1 MKSVTKNE
9 SVVLTRSELDCNL
22 FEEID
27 LRNVSLLQGGGSGSG
42 HCGIGKRVSNV
53 ELEGQPK
60 EAAIQVSRIRD
71 QYLSTKE

>member
-1 MKSVTKNE
+1 MKPVTKNE
-9 SVVLTRSELDCNL
+9 SAVLTKPELDCDL

-42 HCGIGKRVSNV
+42 HCGIGKRASII

-60 EAAIQVSRIRD
+60 EAVMQVSRIRD